1 VELVCVGLRV
11 VEAAP
16 QGEADRSSHN
26 GFAMTSPDFP
36 SLFSALTGAEKP
48 FPWQED
54 LFARFASGDIP
65 SGCDI
70 PTGLGKTSVIP
81 IWLFARAL
89 GARVP
94 RRMVY
99 VVDRR
104 AVVDQATTEA
114 LNLRAFVAANAD
126 LQVALGLTLPSAP
139 PRALPISTLRGQHV
153 DNRDWLGSP
162 ADPAIIVGTV
172 DMIGS
177 RLLFEGYGVSRK
189 MRPFHAGF
197 LGCDTLVVLDEA
209 HLVPPFEGLL
219 RTIEN
224 RSKELASQGEA
235 RRLVPEFKLLSLSA
249 TSRGGGS
256 MFGLTKKDLS
266 PGTETHKRL
275 TARKRLTFKPMA
287 DDIALADV
295 LAETAWKLTASGT
308 AAKKIIV
315 FSNKREVARKAHEAI
330 EEMAKGD
337 KRAGIPPTAIQ
348 SELLVGGR
356 RVFERQGV
364 ANWLA
369 SHGFLGG
376 AGKAPENPTFVFATS
391 AGEVGVDLDADH
403 MVSDLVTWE
412 RMIQRFGRVNRRGN
426 GDAQVIV
433 VLEPEPKPTKTAEN
447 ALKKDPAERDEKE
460 AKAITDYEKKR
471 ELARALAKPFDLLPS
486 DSDGID
492 VSSAALRDLK
502 LSLVPKANGEI
513 AADVGEGERRQAI
526 ITAATSKEPLRPALT
541 PALMEAWSMTSLP
554 EHTGRPRIQPWL
566 RGWEDDVERQTSVLW
581 RCILPLPSAE
591 EVAAASV
598 KAHLAAFFEAAPPHV
613 SEMLEAPTV
622 TVLAWLKK
630 RAEALAKP
638 SEAESGKLHPNDLCA
653 VILARDGELRRPPL
667 RLANL
672 LFWGDDKKTAKRK
685 EDDLQYVL
693 SDAVL
698 VLDSRFAGLN
708 PAGLLDDL
716 WKEPPK
722 TLDGPAEW
730 LGTTDGKPAI
740 RFRVRKVDA
749 ESESL
754 ATDPNWKARFT
765 CPFER
770 SAEGEAQTF
779 LIVEK
784 WRGTIES
791 ADDATA
797 PTEQG
802 LDEHQ
807 SLTEQKATQTAQ
819 RLSLPDEY
827 AKMLA
832 VAARLHDE
840 GKRHEQWQ
848 NAFNAPTGGRPY
860 AKTKGPINQ
869 AILGGFRH
877 EFASLVATADDAGFN
892 ELDEDMQ
899 DLALHLIA
907 AHHGFGRPL
916 ITTRGYPDSPPSMLD
931 ARARAVAERF
941 VRLQR
946 QWGPWGLA
954 WWESLLRAADQ
965 QASSEIGS
973 ATQQT
978 STTHDN
984 G

>member
-1 VELVCVGLRV
+1 MSTF
-11 VEAAP
+11 
-16 QGEADRSSHN
+16 DFRSQ
-26 GFAMTSPDFP
+26 
-36 SLFSALTGAEKP
+36 FSALTGAKEP

-54 LFARFASGDIP
+54 LFARFVRGEIP
-65 SGCDI
+65 SCCDI

-89 GARVP
+89 GAPVP
-94 RRMVY
+94 RRLVY

-114 LNLRAFVAANAD
+114 LKLRDYVAANVD
-126 LQVALGLTLPSAP
+126 LQLALGLTSSPGSARP
-139 PRALPISTLRGQHV
+139 LPISTLRGQHA

-219 RTIEN
+219 RMIETRGN
-224 RSKELASQGEA
+224 DLAAQGKA
-235 RRLVPEFKLLSLSA
+235 SHLVPGFKLLSLSA
-249 TSRGGGS
+249 TSRTGGIA
-256 MFGLTKKDLS
+256 FGLTENDLK

-275 TARKRLTFKPMA
+275 TARKRVTFKSLP
-287 DDIALADV
+287 DDKTLAEV
-295 LAETAWKLTASGT
+295 LAETAWKLTASGSE
-308 AAKKIIV
+308 AEKIIV
-315 FSNKREVARKAHEAI
+315 FSNKREVARKAHDAI
-330 EEMAKGD
+330 EALAKGD
-337 KRAGIPPTAIQ
+337 KRAVITATTIQ

-356 RVFERQGV
+356 RVFERQRV
-364 ANWLA
+364 ADWLTYN
-369 SHGFLGG
+369 GFLGG
-376 AGKAPENPTFVFATS
+376 GKAPQYPTFVFATS

-403 MVSDLVTWE
+403 MVCDLVTWE

-426 GDAQVIV
+426 GNARVIV
-433 VLEPEPKPTKTAEN
+433 VVEPEPKPTKAAEK
-447 ALKKDPAERDEKE
+447 ALEKAPAERDEKE
-460 AKAITDYEKKR
+460 TKAVAEYEKKR
-471 ELARALAKPFDLLPS
+471 ELARALAKPFDLLPA
-486 DSDGID
+486 DGEGID
-492 VSSAALRDLK
+492 VSPAALRDLK
-502 LSLVPKANGEI
+502 LSTIPKADGET
-513 AADVGEGERRQAI
+513 ADEADERERRKKI
-526 ITAATSKEPLRPALT
+526 IATATSPEPLRPALT
-541 PALMEAWSMTSLP
+541 RALMEAWSMTSLP

-566 RGWEDDVERQTSVLW
+566 RGWEEDVEPQTSVLW
-581 RCILPLPSAE
+581 RCLLPITSTVEMPE
-591 EVAAASV
+591 AAV
-598 KAHLAAFFEAAPPHV
+598 KTQLTAFFEAAPPHI
-613 SEMLEAPTV
+613 SETLEVPTA
-622 TVLAWLKK
+622 TVVAWLKK
-630 RAEALAKP
+630 RAESLAKAP
-638 SEAESGKLHPNDLCA
+638 KAESRQFLPNDICA
-653 VILARDGELRRPPL
+653 VVIARDGELRRYPL
-667 RLANL
+667 RLADL
-672 LFWGDDKKTAKRK
+672 LFAGDDAKAMKRK
-685 EDDLQYVL
+685 ETDLQYAL
-693 SDAVL
+693 SDAIL
-698 VLDSRFAGLN
+698 ILDARFAGLN
-708 PAGLLDDL
+708 PTGLLDDS
-716 WKEPPK
+716 WAEPPK
-722 TLDGPAEW
+722 TLDGPLEW
-730 LGTTDGKPAI
+730 LEATDGKPAI
-740 RFRVRKVDA
+740 RFRVRKA
-749 ESESL
+749 EAGSES
-754 ATDPNWKARFT
+754 AVNDPNWRTRFT

-770 SAEGEAQTF
+770 SSEGEAQSF

-797 PTEQG
+797 AAEQG

-807 SLTEQKATQTAQ
+807 GLTERKAALIARQ
-819 RLSLPDEY
+819 LSLPPEY

-840 GKRHEQWQ
+840 GKRHDQWQ
-848 NAFNAPTGGRPY
+848 NAFNAPAAGRPY

-877 EFASLVATADDAGFN
+877 EFASLAATADDVGFN
-892 ELDEDMQ
+892 ELSEELQ

-916 ITTRGYPDSPPSMLD
+916 ITTRGYPGSPPSVLE
-931 ARARAVAERF
+931 ARARTVAERF

-965 QASSEIGS
+965 QASSEVGS
-973 ATQQT
+973 TTQQT
-978 STTHDN
+978 STTPDH